1 MLEPLSSDY
10 ALEIGKMSKDSNFR
24 VVEMVKMG
32 VSWHYEV
39 PQNWFHV
46 KFEWTKKW
54 IFHNVGIVHT
64 VPLI

>member
-32 VSWHYEV
+32 VSDTMKSLKID
-39 PQNWFHV
+39 F
-46 KFEWTKKW
+46 T
-54 IFHNVGIVHT
+54 
-64 VPLI
+64 

>member
-32 VSWHYEV
+32 VSWHYEIT
-39 PQNWFHV
+39 QNWFHV
-46 KFEWTKKW
+46 KFE
-54 IFHNVGIVHT
+54 
-64 VPLI
+64 